1 MYDFFPEWVVIAANV
16 AIYVLIAAMVG
27 VLVMITV
34 KLKSKNYIAAF
45 MIASNSFVLIYACG
59 NAFKV
64 AAVGP
69 EFARYYLADI
79 GFAPAAA
86 FVLFGLYEIATMRNS
101 IRASS
106 MDRANRFL
114 KNNKYKMVVGLFTFL
129 LSIGYEWIS
138 GFAVDQLGN
147 KSSTAVGHFDWLDIA
162 AYALGTALFIGFLYG
177 ANRMARIWKA
187 YELRVQDELQREA
200 PKQRANVSVR
210 RRYKKPQKPRGVR

>member
-1 MYDFFPEWVVIAANV
+1 MYDFFPEWVVVAANV

-27 VLVMITV
+27 VLVMIAV

-79 GFAPAAA
+79 GFAPAIA
-86 FVLFGLYEIATMRNS
+86 FILFGLYEIATTRNS
-101 IRASS
+101 IGTTSI
-106 MDRANRFL
+106 DRANRFL
-114 KNNKYKMVVGLFTFL
+114 KNNRYKMVVGFFTFL
-129 LSIGYEWIS
+129 LSVGYEWIS
-138 GFAVDQLGN
+138 GFAVDQLGD
-147 KSSTAVGHFDWLDIA
+147 KSSAPVGHFDWLDIA
-162 AYALGTALFIGFLYG
+162 AYALGTTLFIGFLYG
-177 ANRMARIWKA
+177 ANRMTRIWKA
-187 YELRVQDELQREA
+187 YELRAQDELRRNA
-200 PKQRANVSVR
+200 SKKRANVSVH